1 MLLLEI
7 QYPAATTLTV
17 TERVWHQSTDRVVST
32 SDVVAMTTLDAF
44 SNYNSAPTY
53 YWDDSSR

>member
-1 MLLLEI
+1 M

-17 TERVWHQSTDRVVST
+17 MERVWEQSTDHVVST

>member
-1 MLLLEI
+1 M

-17 TERVWHQSTDRVVST
+17 TERVWEQSTDRVVST

-44 SNYNSAPTY
+44 SNYNSGPTY
-53 YWDDSSR
+53 YWDHSSR